1 MSAVGGVQ
9 RPKNENLSD
18 IVDQEREK
26 LQMPQEPLDAGRAKK
41 GKAIRI
47 IGILV
52 PIAAC
57 ILLLVLLL
65 SK

>member
-9 RPKNENLSD
+9 RPKNENLSN
-18 IVDQEREK
+18 IVDQEREAIR
-26 LQMPQEPLDAGRAKK
+26 MRQEPCDSGMSKRE
-41 GKAIRI
+41 RVI

>member
-9 RPKNENLSD
+9 RPKNENLSN
-18 IVDQEREK
+18 IVDQEREAI
-26 LQMPQEPLDAGRAKK
+26 QMRQEPLDAGRAKK

>member
-9 RPKNENLSD
+9 RPKNENLSN

>member
-9 RPKNENLSD
+9 RPKNENLSN
-18 IVDQEREK
+18 IVDQEREAI
-26 LQMPQEPLDAGRAKK
+26 QMRQEPCDSGMSKRERVIL
-41 GKAIRI
+41 I

>member
-9 RPKNENLSD
+9 RPKNENLSN
-18 IVDQEREK
+18 IVDREREK

-47 IGILV
+47 IGMLV

-57 ILLLVLLL
+57 LLLLVLLL

>member
-9 RPKNENLSD
+9 RPKNENLSN
-18 IVDQEREK
+18 IVDQEREAI
-26 LQMPQEPLDAGRAKK
+26 QMRQEPCDSGMSKK

>member
-9 RPKNENLSD
+9 RPKNENLSN
-18 IVDQEREK
+18 IVDQEREAI
-26 LQMPQEPLDAGRAKK
+26 QMRQEPCDSGMSKRERVIL
-41 GKAIRI
+41 IL
-47 IGILV
+47 GILV